1 MYTTDLMKLVE
12 VTKKLTAIVLEDDPE
27 TNELMCDAFENFFKK
42 VYSAFEGET
51 ALEQYKKYQPDV
63 IFIDIIL
70 PGKSGLEIAEEIKA
84 INPKQI
90 IIIVSA
96 SDDMGDI
103 TRAVELGVNG
113 FIRKPINTD
122 KLIDVLNDMV
132 SDIERER
139 RKFKRIL
146 KKRLKKEL
154 QKELRKEL
162 DFRY

>member
-1 MYTTDLMKLVE
+1 MYTNDLIKLAK

-27 TNELMCDAFENFFKK
+27 TNELMSDALENFFKK

-51 ALEQYKKYQPDV
+51 ALEQYKKHQPDV

-103 TRAVELGVNG
+103 TRAVELMVNN
-113 FIRKPINTD
+113 FIRKPIDVD

-139 RKFKRIL
+139 REFKRIL